1 MGSVGVEQ
9 FDLFSGYY
17 NTINGKLTSTAKTRH
32 GINPAT
38 EKPNPEVPVSTS
50 EDVDAA
56 VEAAQIAFKSWSRKP
71 YDERRAAVVAF
82 AEAVEK
88 HAEQFAQLL
97 TQEQG
102 KPVRSVKEVESN
114 ILTQYSF
121 NLRTWNCKPPLPG

>member
-9 FDLFSGYY
+9 FDLFNGYY

-56 VEAAQIAFKSWSRKP
+56 VEAAQIAFKSWTRKQ
-71 YDERRAAVVAF
+71 YDERRADVVAF

-88 HAEQFAQLL
+88 HAEQFAQIL

-102 KPVRSVKEVESN
+102 KPVRSCKEVECN
-114 ILTQYSF
+114 ILTKYSS
-121 NLRTWNCKPPLPG
+121 NSRLWNCKLLLHG